1 MVKEKQV
8 DQPAEKPASIIPML
22 RSDLIGTLLLG
33 AATGLIVLGLGMI
46 FNRFIFDAYFCQG
59 DASATCGN
67 ARNYSA
73 VMASI
78 IAAIAALGGLVR
90 LRVYRPLLVVI
101 ASMVSLWG
109 VVQIVWNLYWLVAV
123 VVVAVLYAL
132 AFGLYSWVARI
143 RTFWIS
149 LVIIILLVLAVRL
162 ALLA

>member
-1 MVKEKQV
+1 MAKEKQV
-8 DQPAEKPASIIPML
+8 EKLVEKPAPIIPML
-22 RSDLIGTLLLG
+22 QSDLIGVLLLG
-33 AATGLIVLGLGMI
+33 AATGLIILGLGMI

-59 DASATCGN
+59 DATAECIN

-73 VMASI
+73 VVASV

-109 VVQIVWNLYWLVAV
+109 VVQIVWNLYWLIAV
-123 VVVAVLYAL
+123 LVVAVLYAL

-149 LVIIILLVLAVRL
+149 LLIIVLLALAVRL